1 MSHLIRATVNKGLFL
16 PDTRATA
23 SMGLNTASV
32 SGMNLLADDACVPL
46 TSMIHDATAH
56 LDVGQQRL
64 NLTIP
69 QAFMSNRARG
79 YIPPGARIPVL
90 MPAYSI
96 IISAEIVYRIGL
108 VVTAIMHI

>member
-1 MSHLIRATVNKGLFL
+1 MATRDVTFNTGDSEQGIVPCL
-16 PDTRATA
+16 TRAQLA

-32 SGMNLLADDACVPL
+32 AGMNLLADDACVPL
-46 TSMIHDATAH
+46 TTMVEDATAH

-79 YIPPGARIPVL
+79 YIPPELWDR
-90 MPAYSI
+90 Y
-96 IISAEIVYRIGL
+96 
-108 VVTAIMHI
+108 